1 MAHCPTIQI
10 SSSQNLTSIPLFKH
24 LESIRA
30 TEAIANLYPNNSIYK
45 SWIRNLPDNTIDC
58 QRWTRSCKGK
68 RRSALNYEITKCNWR
83 KVRQSKMQSRLRP
96 LYWAIII
103 VFFSQEKFWRQSVK
117 NWYLI
122 SNQLPYFW
130 PKNNNKSRK
139 NSFMLRRIRPK

>member
-10 SSSQNLTSIPLFKH
+10 SSSPNLTSIPLFKH
-24 LESIRA
+24 LESIRV
-30 TEAIANLYPNNSIYK
+30 TEAIINLYPNNSIYK
-45 SWIRNLPDNTIDC
+45 SWIRNLPDNTIDS
-58 QRWTRSCKGK
+58 QRWIRSCKGK
-68 RRSALNYEITKCNWR
+68 RRSALNCGITKCNWR
-83 KVRQSKMQSRLRP
+83 KVRQSRMLSRLRP